1 MENLSF
7 TKPVLVPKRMGTA
20 VIEYSAHTLRSGF
33 GDAQVTMTKPLIFTF
48 TVIYISL

>member
-1 MENLSF
+1 MEKLSS

-20 VIEYSAHTLRSGF
+20 VAKYSAHTLCSGI
-33 GDAQVTMTKPLIFTF
+33 GDAQMTMTKPVIFTF